1 MGRSRTDRSES
12 EVPWWCRGPHQ
23 ERRGG
28 HGQRDRRRDASQQ
41 ALNQEQIVRAAIAI
55 ADAFGSEAISMRK
68 IAAKLGA
75 GAMSLYWHVDSKEE
89 LLEMMIDQA
98 FSEMDLPESTPN
110 EWQTRLR
117 IIAIETRKVFKR
129 HPWMAEIGP
138 LSITFGP
145 GFLRHAEFSFSGFE
159 GTNISP
165 EQRAEI
171 VSLVDVF
178 AMGFVT
184 RELRV
189 GEEHQ
194 EARKKD
200 GTWRDYVA
208 PYFARFEAEG
218 LYPTLVNLF
227 KSGAGM
233 PQGDQLDR
241 SFLFGLDCLLSGIA
255 ANLTQTPDAP
265 RQATSSDPG
274 RTIDEPIS
282 GEPPVSI
289 NI

>member
-12 EVPWWCRGPHQ
+12 EGPWWCRGQYQ
-23 ERRGG
+23 EHWGG
-28 HGQRDRRRDASQQ
+28 HGHRGRGREAPQ
-41 ALNQEQIVRAAIAI
+41 ALNREQIVRAAIAI
-55 ADAFGSEAISMRK
+55 ADAFGSDAISMRK

-75 GAMSLYWHVDSKEE
+75 GAMSLYWHVENKEE

-98 FSEMDLPESTPN
+98 FSEMDLPEDTPN
-110 EWQTRLR
+110 EWRTRLR

-129 HPWMAEIGP
+129 HPWIASVGP
-138 LSITFGP
+138 LGITFGP

-159 GTNISP
+159 GTEISG

-184 RELRV
+184 RELRFD
-189 GEEHQ
+189 EEHQ

-200 GTWRDYVA
+200 GSWRDYVA

-233 PQGDQLDR
+233 PERDQLDR

-255 ANLTQTPDAP
+255 ANLDQAP
-265 RQATSSDPG
+265 ASC
-274 RTIDEPIS
+274 EK
-282 GEPPVSI
+282 
-289 NI
+289 

>member
-12 EVPWWCRGPHQ
+12 EGPWWTRGQ
-23 ERRGG
+23 YEERWGG
-28 HGQRDRRRDASQQ
+28 HRHRDRRRDAPQ
-41 ALNQEQIVRAAIAI
+41 ALNREQIGRAAIAI
-55 ADAFGSEAISMRK
+55 ADAFGSDAISMRK

-75 GAMSLYWHVDSKEE
+75 GAMSLYWHVENKEE

-98 FSEMDLPESTPN
+98 FSEMDLPEDTPN

-159 GTNISP
+159 GTEISG

-178 AMGFVT
+178 AMGFVM

-200 GTWRDYVA
+200 GSWRDYVA
-208 PYFARFEAEG
+208 PYFAQFEAEG

-233 PQGDQLDR
+233 PERDQLDR

-255 ANLTQTPDAP
+255 ANLDQLP
-265 RQATSSDPG
+265 TSS
-274 RTIDEPIS
+274 EL
-282 GEPPVSI
+282 
-289 NI
+289 